1 MKFFNKI
8 IIGLFLLAHVWQS
21 VFAGRETDLETTWNG
36 FTTEHDQLSAEI
48 KAPKG
53 LVETFKRT
61 VGLEKPTSERTQ
73 KFNEM
78 GLANYT
84 KGGFFKTKD
93 KPFVKMMNS
102 TDFFLAVDDIKI
114 KKLNVLFVYRDFYNT
129 LMMPSGP
136 KMLLEKL
143 NNWRD
148 ADKKSIDDVR
158 TCMNDLIGKPAGEVL
173 KAGNVAGLDTMRIKL
188 LQKYFDVSLVEQLDT
203 YLTEEFEKIS
213 QPLERLDRENDED
226 FNDRIDRIQKDF
238 SRGMQDR
245 LKLLEGVNTGILRE
259 DDVYGKEERGL
270 FTIAEIESLKRE
282 MERIESIPFSY
293 ATMAKQAM
301 KVAAA
306 TATAGAIGY
315 GAYQYY
321 QGNLDSTIDT
331 TREFVTKTLPTAF
344 SLSNLSKQASSIF
357 DRGVNWIM
365 PSLRNSISFSMPNVI
380 DRVTQVAQEVPNAI
394 VAGSNVASSAV
405 GSIVQDGP
413 AVNESSSFF
422 EGGGWDS
429 LGSQVGQ
436 AVKTAA
442 SAIARGTERLGNSGG
457 SF

>member
-1 MKFFNKI
+1 MEFFNKI
-8 IIGLFLLAHVWQS
+8 IMSVCLLTHVWQS
-21 VFAGRETDLETTWNG
+21 VFARREVDLETTWNDFATTATDSSTESKESKESEG
-36 FTTEHDQLSAEI
+36 FFEKI
-48 KAPKG
+48 
-53 LVETFKRT
+53 KRT
-61 VGLEKPTSERTQ
+61 VGLEKLTSKRME
-73 KFNEM
+73 KFNET

-93 KPFVKMMNS
+93 GLFVKMVNS
-102 TDFFLAVDDIKI
+102 TDLFIDPAVDVKT
-114 KKLNVLFVYRDFYNT
+114 KKLNVLFMYRDFYNT
-129 LMMPSGP
+129 LMMPRGQE
-136 KMLLEKL
+136 MLLEKL

-148 ADKKSIDDVR
+148 LDMRLIYDVR
-158 TCMNDLIGKPAGEVL
+158 QYMNDLIGKAAGEVL
-173 KAGNVAGLDTMRIKL
+173 ETGSATGLDKMRTEL
-188 LQKYFDVSLVEQLDT
+188 LRKYFDVSLVESLHN
-203 YLTEEFEKIS
+203 YLSEQIEKIA
-213 QPLERLDRENDED
+213 QPLEREYRENEED
-226 FNDRIDRIQKDF
+226 FNDRMDKPRRDLSQ
-238 SRGMQDR
+238 GMQSR
-245 LKLLEGVNTGILRE
+245 MKPLEGVNTGILR
-259 DDVYGKEERGL
+259 DGDYYGEAERGL

-293 ATMAKQAM
+293 ATMLKHTM

-344 SLSNLSKQASSIF
+344 SLSNLTKQASSIF

-380 DRVTQVAQEVPNAI
+380 EPVAQVAQEVPNAI
-394 VAGSNVASSAV
+394 VAGSKVASSAFNE
-405 GSIVQDGP
+405 P
-413 AVNESSSFF
+413 ASFF
-422 EGGGWDS
+422 EGGGWDN

-436 AVKTAA
+436 AVRAVG
-442 SAIARGTERLGNSGG
+442 SAVARGTERLGNSGG